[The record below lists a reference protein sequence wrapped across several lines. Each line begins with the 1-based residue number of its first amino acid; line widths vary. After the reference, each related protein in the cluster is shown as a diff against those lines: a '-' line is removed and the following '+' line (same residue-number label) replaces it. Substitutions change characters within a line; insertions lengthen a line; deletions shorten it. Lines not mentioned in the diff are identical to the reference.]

1 MPNQQLAEESHKQI
15 IRKFEKRKLY
25 SSFKGNI
32 WSTDLADKQLI
43 SKYNKGFRFL
53 LFTFQN
59 FLDEFNHKANK
70 IWVDKGSEFYNRSM
84 KS

>member
-15 IRKFEKRKLY
+15 VRKFEKRKLY

-59 FLDEFNHKANK
+59 FLDELITKQIK
-70 IWVDKGSEFYNRSM
+70 YG
-84 KS
+84 